1 MERDFLSNVELY
13 FSENISEKSGKI
25 YITGNEARH
34 IIRVMRHDEGD
45 EIFITAG
52 KGKIYRTKITG
63 LGKDEIVSEIIEEK
77 EYENNLENVSLC
89 IPILKNFDRLEFALE
104 KSVELGITNF
114 IIYRAKRSG
123 PKNPKLERWQKI
135 LTAAMK
141 QSLRSYLP
149 KISFV
154 EDISELKDENIIVFD
169 QKYEEAF
176 TSWIA
181 RRNTL
186 TEKTF
191 FVFGPE
197 GGLTEEEITGFSNLT
212 TLKLTSNRL
221 RSETAIITFSVAISL
236 LQR

>member
-1 MERDFLSNVELY
+1 LERDFLSNVELY